1 MSWAW
6 NPGQRSLKV
15 IESGTIRYI
24 GYGFLLVCPYDAPF
38 LRYSTCNYTVTLKP
52 GLGVIKVI
60 GTDTDRSATYD
71 FLLMFH
77 SNHGPVFTVSGING
91 DFSRKSQKISHI
103 RVFCAPAEGVPFGI
117 GYLRSG
123 SKKIRMMALPGR
135 ERSLSIS
142 SAVWIQS
149 TNVTDGRTDRYRQTN
164 SGRQQRPRLR
174 IASSGKNH
182 YGMLLLPL

>member
-77 SNHGPVFTVSGING
+77 SNNGPVFTVSGING
-91 DFSRKSQKISHI
+91 DFSRKSQKFPTS
-103 RVFCAPAEGVPFGI
+103 VYFAPLLKGFPLELGTYGRGPKKLEWWRYRAEKEVCRYLQPS
-117 GYLRSG
+117 GY
-123 SKKIRMMALPGR
+123 KAPT
-135 ERSLSIS
+135 
-142 SAVWIQS
+142 WQ
-149 TNVTDGRTDRYRQTN
+149 TDGRTDTDRRTAGDSKDRAY
-164 SGRQQRPRLR
+164 
-174 IASSGKNH
+174 A
-182 YGMLLLPL
+182 